1 VGPEEQFQWNV
12 SADLRP
18 VVSDDVETELRI
30 VHTAH
35 TPGEWCSAG

>member
-1 VGPEEQFQWNV
+1 VTTG
-12 SADLRP
+12 DL
-18 VVSDDVETELRI
+18 ETELRV